1 MGVIEVVMDCIDV
14 MLEWTPEDLSLQ
26 YYRLR
31 SLLCCMLGS
40 ECVVSYPS
48 EVERR
53 MREQLGRLEG
63 VVCSLSE
70 CGCVGE
76 ACSSSGVCSSNESEC
91 SGDCEEDACS
101 GDCEEDA
108 CSGDCEEDACS
119 SDDDV
124 CSSSEVSEEEVETAS
139 RIPWCLSLFSL
150 LIMVLLLLGACWTPC
165 RLEEGEVVCWSGGLR
180 VVDENMTQVRE
191 ETEMEWSVPE
201 EESGIVEEEKS
212 ETVEENELTEEKSEA
227 IKESENQIV
236 EEKSETDEESE
247 KTETETDEENDAE
260 REMVEKVEKN
270 EQTEMDEES
279 ENQIVEEKNETNEA
293 IETIEKTETLNTNEP
308 TEESTEK
315 ENNTTSED
323 GDMTQEKNG
332 TDEENDTTEAND
344 TAEENQTQEQLPP
357 NTLIS
362 SSLLHFLR
370 PHWFLLLTSSSLL
383 LFVTWWLNR
392 ETVETVELEEEV
404 STPQQ
409 DSFEGDSAM
418 EVTRNMDDETY
429 HSLLR
434 ILVKWVF
441 GLSLTTRS
449 QTPRK
454 AQ

>member
-1 MGVIEVVMDCIDV
+1 MDCIDV

-108 CSGDCEEDACS
+108 CSGDCEKDACS

-165 RLEEGEVVCWSGGLR
+165 RLEEGEVVY
-180 VVDENMTQVRE
+180 E
-191 ETEMEWSVPE
+191 E
-201 EESGIVEEEKS
+201 I
-212 ETVEENELTEEKSEA
+212 
-227 IKESENQIV
+227 
-236 EEKSETDEESE
+236 
-247 KTETETDEENDAE
+247 
-260 REMVEKVEKN
+260 R
-270 EQTEMDEES
+270 
-279 ENQIVEEKNETNEA
+279 
-293 IETIEKTETLNTNEP
+293 
-308 TEESTEK
+308 
-315 ENNTTSED
+315 
-323 GDMTQEKNG
+323 
-332 TDEENDTTEAND
+332 
-344 TAEENQTQEQLPP
+344 
-357 NTLIS
+357 
-362 SSLLHFLR
+362 
-370 PHWFLLLTSSSLL
+370 
-383 LFVTWWLNR
+383 
-392 ETVETVELEEEV
+392 
-404 STPQQ
+404 
-409 DSFEGDSAM
+409 
-418 EVTRNMDDETY
+418 
-429 HSLLR
+429 
-434 ILVKWVF
+434 
-441 GLSLTTRS
+441 
-449 QTPRK
+449 
-454 AQ
+454 

>member
-1 MGVIEVVMDCIDV
+1 MDCIDV

-101 GDCEEDA
+101 GDCEK
-108 CSGDCEEDACS
+108 DACS

-293 IETIEKTETLNTNEP
+293 IETIEKTETTEALETNEP

-315 ENNTTSED
+315 ENSTASED
-323 GDMTQEKNG
+323 GDMTQEK
-332 TDEENDTTEAND
+332 ND

>member
-1 MGVIEVVMDCIDV
+1 MDCIDV

-53 MREQLGRLEG
+53 MRKQLGRLEG

-76 ACSSSGVCSSNESEC
+76 ACSSSGVCSSNESE
-91 SGDCEEDACS
+91 CS

-150 LIMVLLLLGACWTPC
+150 LIMVLLVLGACWMPC

-293 IETIEKTETLNTNEP
+293 IEKTETLNTNEP

>member
-53 MREQLGRLEG
+53 MREQLDRLESG
-63 VVCSLSE
+63 VCYSSE
-70 CGCVGE
+70 CDCVGE
-76 ACSSSGVCSSNESEC
+76 EVCSSS
-91 SGDCEEDACS
+91 D
-101 GDCEEDA
+101 
-108 CSGDCEEDACS
+108 GDCEEDACS

-124 CSSSEVSEEEVETAS
+124 SSSSEVSEEGIEMPS
-139 RIPWCLSLFSL
+139 RMHWCPSLFSL
-150 LIMVLLLLGACWTPC
+150 LIMVLLVLGACWMPC

-180 VVDENMTQVRE
+180 VVDENVTQVRE
-191 ETEMEWSVPE
+191 ETELEWGVPE
-201 EESGIVEEEKS
+201 ESEIVEEEES
-212 ETVEENELTEEKSEA
+212 EAIEENQLIEEKSGVN
-227 IKESENQIV
+227 K
-236 EEKSETDEESE
+236 
-247 KTETETDEENDAE
+247 
-260 REMVEKVEKN
+260 
-270 EQTEMDEES
+270 ES
-279 ENQIVEEKNETNEA
+279 ENQIVEEKNETIEESEKTETETTEENDPERETT
-293 IETIEKTETLNTNEP
+293 ETIEKNELTETIEESENQIVEEKTETTETNE
-308 TEESTEK
+308 TNEEIDAKRETIEVNETNELPEDSTEK

-323 GDMTQEKNG
+323 GDMTEEKND
-332 TDEENDTTEAND
+332 TDEKNDPERENTTN
-344 TAEENQTQEQLPP
+344 ENQTQEQLPP

-383 LFVTWWLNR
+383 LFVTWWFNR

-409 DSFEGDSAM
+409 DSFEGDSTM